1 MPRRLARF
9 LRATQLRVLEAAGL
23 QLFDLSRH
31 LVYVVE
37 VLSSGGRIPAPKSP
51 ILLAI
56 TLFPQAISIGRQV
69 YESTTIRLGRTCN
82 GPTGWNSEILRM
94 STSRTV
100 LLKCCGRVAAAR
112 IRSCLG
118 AILLTTTSISFT
130 RSLLAQ
136 ETYHPPAELKKLSVE
151 ELLDIDVTS
160 VSKYPEKLSEAAAAV
175 AVLTQ
180 DDIHTSGFTSI
191 PEALRLVPGLDV
203 ARVDS
208 HTWAISSRGFN
219 DIFANKLLVLIDGR
233 TVYTPLFSGV
243 FWEVQDTLLQD
254 IDRIEVV
261 RGPGATLWGA
271 NAVNGV
277 INIITKSA
285 RDTQGLL
292 ISGGGGTEDRGFG
305 SVRYGVK
312 LDDNAFLRIYAKYF
326 NRDSSVLPNDTE
338 AHDAWDMYQA
348 GFRLDWEP
356 TKQNSF
362 TVQGDTYT
370 GSQDETYLVPTRAPP
385 FARKI
390 ETTDDVSGGNLLGR
404 WSHSFSVDSQLT
416 VQAYYDRTERNSAIF
431 GEKRDTGDIDLQHRF
446 ALGDRQDVIWGLG
459 FRTTRDDV
467 ANSVNVSLRPDS
479 RTLNLYSGFVQD
491 EITIVPERF
500 RLTIGSKFEHNDFT
514 GFEIQP
520 SARVLWTPGHSQTFW
535 ASISR
540 AVRTPS
546 RAESDIILN
555 PAGVPPGL
563 ISIFGNPDMESEE
576 LLAYEFGYRIQ
587 PVNQLKFDLTAFYND
602 YNDLRTLEPI
612 RPGPISP
619 SIVGNKLFGE
629 SYGTEISATAQVTSR
644 WRLQGSYSYLDVRLH
659 RESGS
664 HDISTEITTERSSPH
679 HQFFIR
685 SLVDLGW
692 NVQFDST
699 LRYVDVLPAVNSVP
713 IRPKIPSYITL
724 DVRLAWLPRKNLEIA
739 IVGQNL
745 LDDRHPEFAP
755 TFIGTQ
761 QTEVERSIYGTVVW
775 RF

>member
-1 MPRRLARF
+1 MTSSTIL
-9 LRATQLRVLEAAGL
+9 LRKAL
-23 QLFDLSRH
+23 
-31 LVYVVE
+31 
-37 VLSSGGRIPAPKSP
+37 GGIGSAQHFVRP
-51 ILLAI
+51 ILLMI
-56 TLFPQAISIGRQV
+56 TSMVLTPTVIAQDV
-69 YESTTIRLGRTCN
+69 Y
-82 GPTGWNSEILRM
+82 
-94 STSRTV
+94 
-100 LLKCCGRVAAAR
+100 
-112 IRSCLG
+112 
-118 AILLTTTSISFT
+118 
-130 RSLLAQ
+130 
-136 ETYHPPAELKKLSVE
+136 PPPSELKRLSVE

-160 VSKYPEKLSEAAAAV
+160 VSKYPEKLSAAAAAV

-243 FWEVQDTLLQD
+243 FWEVQDTLLED

-292 ISGGGGTEDRGFG
+292 ISGGDGTEDRGFG

-312 LDDNAFLRIYAKYF
+312 LDENAFLRIYAKYF
-326 NRDSSVLPNDTE
+326 DRDSSVLSNDTN
-338 AHDAWDMYQA
+338 AHDAWDMYRA

-356 TKQNSF
+356 TNQNSF
-362 TVQGDTYT
+362 TFQGDAYT
-370 GSQDETYLVPTRAPP
+370 GTQDEDYLVPTRTFP
-385 FARKI
+385 FSGKI
-390 ETTDDVSGGNLLGR
+390 KATDDVSGGNLLSR
-404 WSHSFSVDSQLT
+404 WSHSFSADSQLT
-416 VQAYYDRTERNSAIF
+416 VQAYYDRTERNSPIF

-446 ALGDRQDVIWGLG
+446 SLGDRQDVIWGLG
-459 FRTTRDDV
+459 FRTTHDV
-467 ANSVNVSLRPDS
+467 VTNTLNVTLLPDS

-520 SARVLWTPGHSQTFW
+520 SARVLWTPGHSQTLW
-535 ASISR
+535 ASVAR

-546 RAESDIILN
+546 RAESDIVLN
-555 PAGVPPGL
+555 PAPPVPLPPGT
-563 ISIFGNPDMESEE
+563 ITIFGNPEMNSET
-576 LLAYEFGYRIQ
+576 LVAYEVGYRVQ
-587 PVNQLKFDLTAFYND
+587 PIDQVKFDLTAFYND
-602 YNDLRTLEPI
+602 YDDLRTLEPTMA
-612 RPGPISP
+612 GPVSP
-619 SIVGNKLFGE
+619 SIVSNRLFGE
-629 SYGTEISATAQVTSR
+629 SYGAEISATAQVTKH
-644 WRLQGSYSYLDVRLH
+644 WRLQSSYSYLDAQLH
-659 RESGS
+659 RKSGS
-664 HDISTEITTERSSPH
+664 RDASTETITEGSSPH

-685 SLVDLGW
+685 SIVDLPW
-692 NVQFDST
+692 DIQFAST
-699 LRYVDVLPAVNSVP
+699 LRYVDVLAA
-713 IRPKIPSYITL
+713 PKIPSYVTV
-724 DVRLAWLPRKNLEIA
+724 DVRLAWWPRKDLEIA

-761 QTEVERSIYGTVVW
+761 QTEVERSVYGTVVW

>member
-1 MPRRLARF
+1 
-9 LRATQLRVLEAAGL
+9 
-23 QLFDLSRH
+23 
-31 LVYVVE
+31 
-37 VLSSGGRIPAPKSP
+37 
-51 ILLAI
+51 
-56 TLFPQAISIGRQV
+56 
-69 YESTTIRLGRTCN
+69 
-82 GPTGWNSEILRM
+82 M

-100 LLKCCGRVAAAR
+100 LLKCYGRVAVAR
-112 IRSCLG
+112 IRSCLCP
-118 AILLTTTSISFT
+118 ILLTAASIAFA
-130 RSLLAQ
+130 RPLLAQ
-136 ETYHPPAELKKLSVE
+136 DETYHPPAELKKLSVE

-191 PEALRLVPGLDV
+191 PEVLRLVPGLDV

-243 FWEVQDTLLQD
+243 FWEVQDTLLED

-292 ISGGGGTEDRGFG
+292 ISSGGGTEDRGFA
-305 SVRYGVK
+305 SVRYGVQ
-312 LDDNAFLRIYAKYF
+312 LDENAFLRIYAKYF
-326 NRDSSVLPNDTE
+326 DRAASVLPDDTE
-338 AHDAWDMYQA
+338 AHDAWDMYRA

-362 TVQGDTYT
+362 TVQGDAYT
-370 GSQDETYLVPTRAPP
+370 GNQDETYLVPTKKFP
-385 FARKI
+385 FSANI
-390 ETTDDVSGGNLLGR
+390 EATDDVSGGNVLGR
-404 WSHSFSVDSQLT
+404 WSHSFSADSQLT
-416 VQAYYDRTERNSAIF
+416 VQAYYDRTERNSPIF
-431 GEKRDTGDIDLQHRF
+431 GEKRDTGDVDLQHRF

-459 FRTTRDDV
+459 FRTTHDVV
-467 ANSVNVSLRPDS
+467 ANSLNVSLLPDS

-491 EITIVPERF
+491 EISIVPERF
-500 RLTIGSKFEHNDFT
+500 RLTLGSKFEHNDFT

-520 SARVLWTPGHSQTFW
+520 SARVLWTPGYSQTFW
-535 ASISR
+535 ASVSR

-546 RAESDIILN
+546 RAESDIRLN
-555 PAGVPPGL
+555 PAPPVPLPPGS
-563 ISIFGNPDMESEE
+563 ITIFGNPNMVSEE
-576 LLAYEFGYRIQ
+576 LLAYEFGYRVQ
-587 PVNQLKFDLTAFYND
+587 PIDQLKFDLTAFYND
-602 YNDLRTLEPI
+602 YDDLRTLEPI
-612 RPGPISP
+612 VPGPVSP
-619 SIVGNKLFGE
+619 SKVANNLFGE
-629 SYGTEISATAQVTSR
+629 SYGTEISATAQVTKR
-644 WRLQGSYSYLDVRLH
+644 WRLQGSYSFLEVQLH
-659 RESGS
+659 RKAGS
-664 HDISTEITTERSSPH
+664 HDNSTEATTEGSSPRN
-679 HQFFIR
+679 QFFIR
-685 SLVDLGW
+685 SLLDLGW
-692 NVQFDST
+692 NIQFDST
-699 LRYVDVLPAVNSVP
+699 LRYVDVVPAQ
-713 IRPKIPSYITL
+713 KIPSYLTL
-724 DVRLAWLPRKNLEIA
+724 DLRLAWLPRKDLEIA

>member
-1 MPRRLARF
+1 MITSVILTPTVIA
-9 LRATQLRVLEAAGL
+9 Q
-23 QLFDLSRH
+23 D
-31 LVYVVE
+31 VY
-37 VLSSGGRIPAPKSP
+37 
-51 ILLAI
+51 
-56 TLFPQAISIGRQV
+56 
-69 YESTTIRLGRTCN
+69 
-82 GPTGWNSEILRM
+82 
-94 STSRTV
+94 
-100 LLKCCGRVAAAR
+100 
-112 IRSCLG
+112 
-118 AILLTTTSISFT
+118 
-130 RSLLAQ
+130 
-136 ETYHPPAELKKLSVE
+136 PPPSELKRLSVE

-160 VSKYPEKLSEAAAAV
+160 VSKYPEKLSAAAAAV

-243 FWEVQDTLLQD
+243 FWEVQDTLLED

-292 ISGGGGTEDRGFG
+292 ISGGGGIEDRGFG
-305 SVRYGVK
+305 SIRYGVK
-312 LDDNAFLRIYAKYF
+312 LDENAFLRIYAKYF
-326 NRDSSVLPNDTE
+326 DRDSSVLSNDTN
-338 AHDAWDMYQA
+338 AHDAWDMYRA

-356 TKQNSF
+356 SKQDSL
-362 TVQGDTYT
+362 TVQGDAYT
-370 GSQDETYLVPTRAPP
+370 GTQDEVYVVPTRKFP
-385 FARKI
+385 FTGTI
-390 ETTDDVSGGNLLGR
+390 EATDDVSGGNLLSR
-404 WSHSFSVDSQLT
+404 WSHSFSADSQLS
-416 VQAYYDRTERNSAIF
+416 VQAYYDRTERNSPIF

-446 ALGDRQDVIWGLG
+446 AFGDRQDVIWGVG
-459 FRTTRDDV
+459 FRTTHDV
-467 ANSVNVSLRPDS
+467 VTNTLNVSLLPDS

-520 SARVLWTPGHSQTFW
+520 SARVLWTPGHSQTLW
-535 ASISR
+535 ASVAR

-546 RAESDIILN
+546 RAESDIVLN
-555 PAGVPPGL
+555 PAPPVPLPPGS
-563 ISIFGNPDMESEE
+563 ITIFGNPEMDSET
-576 LLAYEFGYRIQ
+576 LIAYEVGYRVQ
-587 PVNQLKFDLTAFYND
+587 PIDQLKFDLTGFYND
-602 YNDLRTLEPI
+602 YDDLRTLEPTMA
-612 RPGPISP
+612 GPVSP
-619 SIVGNKLFGE
+619 SVVSNKLFGE
-629 SYGTEISATAQVTSR
+629 SYGAEVSATAQVTNH
-644 WRLQGSYSYLDVRLH
+644 WRFQSSYSYLDARLH
-659 RESGS
+659 RKSGS
-664 HDISTEITTERSSPH
+664 RDASTETITEGSSPH
-679 HQFFIR
+679 HQFYIR
-685 SLVDLGW
+685 SIIDLGW
-692 NVQFDST
+692 NIQFDSI
-699 LRYVDVLPAVNSVP
+699 LRYVDVLSAPQ
-713 IRPKIPSYITL
+713 IPSYVTL
-724 DVRLAWLPRKNLEIA
+724 DLRLAWSPRKDLEIA

-761 QTEVERSIYGTVVW
+761 QTEVERSVYGTVVW

>member
-1 MPRRLARF
+1 MSSSTNLLRKLFCEHGAAHAHHPVRL
-9 LRATQLRVLEAAGL
+9 
-23 QLFDLSRH
+23 
-31 LVYVVE
+31 
-37 VLSSGGRIPAPKSP
+37 
-51 ILLAI
+51 ILL
-56 TLFPQAISIGRQV
+56 
-69 YESTTIRLGRTCN
+69 
-82 GPTGWNSEILRM
+82 
-94 STSRTV
+94 
-100 LLKCCGRVAAAR
+100 
-112 IRSCLG
+112 
-118 AILLTTTSISFT
+118 
-130 RSLLAQ
+130 SLLSLAMASTIAAQ
-136 ETYHPPAELKKLSVE
+136 DTYHPPSELKKLSVE

-180 DDIHTSGFTSI
+180 DDIQSSGFTSI

-285 RDTQGLL
+285 HDTQGLL

-312 LDDNAFLRIYAKYF
+312 IDDDAFLRIYTKYF
-326 NRDSSVLPNDTE
+326 NRDSSVLPDDTD

-356 TKQNSF
+356 TKENSF
-362 TVQGDTYT
+362 TFQGDTYT
-370 GSQDETYLVPTRAPP
+370 GSQDETYLIPTVRFP
-385 FARKI
+385 FSRKI

-404 WSHSFSVDSQLT
+404 WTRSFSPDSQLT

-446 ALGDRQDVIWGLG
+446 AFGDRQDVIWGLG
-459 FRTTRDDV
+459 FRTTRDNV
-467 ANSVNVSLRPDS
+467 ANSLNVSLRPDS
-479 RTLNLYSGFVQD
+479 RTLNLYSGFIQD
-491 EITIVPERF
+491 EITIVPDRF

-520 SARVLWTPGHSQTFW
+520 SARVLWTPGYSQSFW
-535 ASISR
+535 ASVSR

-555 PAGVPPGL
+555 PAPPVPLPPGS
-563 ISIFGNPDMESEE
+563 ITIFGNPDMESEK
-576 LLAYEFGYRIQ
+576 LVAYEFGYRVQ
-587 PVNQLKFDLTAFYND
+587 PIHQLKLDLTAFYNHYD
-602 YNDLRTLEPI
+602 DLRTVEPI
-612 RPGPISP
+612 RPGPVSP

-629 SYGTEISATAQVTSR
+629 SYGAEISATAQLTSR
-644 WRLQGSYSYLDVRLH
+644 WRMEGSYSYLDVRLH

-664 HDISTEITTERSSPH
+664 HDTTTEASIEGSSPH
-679 HQFFIR
+679 HQFFVR
-685 SLVDLGW
+685 SMINLGW

-699 LRYVDVLPAVNSVP
+699 LRYVDVLPA
-713 IRPKIPSYITL
+713 PKVPSYLTL
-724 DVRLAWLPRKNLEIA
+724 DVRVAWSPRKNLEISV
-739 IVGQNL
+739 VGQNL

-761 QTEVERSIYGTVVW
+761 QTQVERSVYGMVVW

>member
-1 MPRRLARF
+1 MSSSTILHRKPFCERGAAHIDHCRRPTLLLFASVTLA
-9 LRATQLRVLEAAGL
+9 AT
-23 QLFDLSRH
+23 
-31 LVYVVE
+31 
-37 VLSSGGRIPAPKSP
+37 
-51 ILLAI
+51 
-56 TLFPQAISIGRQV
+56 
-69 YESTTIRLGRTCN
+69 
-82 GPTGWNSEILRM
+82 
-94 STSRTV
+94 
-100 LLKCCGRVAAAR
+100 VAA
-112 IRSCLG
+112 
-118 AILLTTTSISFT
+118 
-130 RSLLAQ
+130 Q
-136 ETYHPPAELKKLSVE
+136 EAYHPPAELKKLSVE

-180 DDIHTSGFTSI
+180 EDIHDSGVTSI

-243 FWEVQDTLLQD
+243 FWEVQDTLLED

-277 INIITKSA
+277 ISIITKSA

-292 ISGGGGTEDRGFG
+292 ISAGGGTEDRGFG

-312 LDDNAFLRIYAKYF
+312 LDDDAFLRIYTKYF
-326 NRDSSVLPNDTE
+326 TRDSSVLANDTD

-362 TVQGDTYT
+362 TVQGDAYT
-370 GSQDETYLVPTRAPP
+370 GSQDETYVVPTISPP

-404 WSHSFSVDSQLT
+404 WSHNFSVDSQLS
-416 VQAYYDRTERNSAIF
+416 VQAYFDRTERTSAIF

-467 ANSVNVSLRPDS
+467 ANSLNVSLRPDS

-520 SARVLWTPGHSQTFW
+520 SARVLWTPGHSQSFW
-535 ASISR
+535 ASVSR

-546 RAESDIILN
+546 RAESDIVLN
-555 PAGVPPGL
+555 SAGAPPGL
-563 ISIFGNPDMESEE
+563 VTIFGNPDMESEK

-587 PVNQLKFDLTAFYND
+587 PINQLKLDLTAFYND
-602 YNDLRTLEPI
+602 YDDLRTLEPI
-612 RPGPISP
+612 RPGPLSP
-619 SIVGNKLFGE
+619 SIVANKLFGE
-629 SYGTEISATAQVTSR
+629 SYGAEISATAQVMSR
-644 WRLQGSYSYLDVRLH
+644 WRLQGSYTYLDVQLH

-664 HDISTEITTERSSPH
+664 HDSSTEITVERSSPH
-679 HQFFIR
+679 HQFFVR
-685 SLVDLGW
+685 SILDLGW

-713 IRPKIPSYITL
+713 MRPKIPSYITL
-724 DVRLAWLPRKNLEIA
+724 DVRLAWSPRKDLEIA

-761 QTEVERSIYGTVVW
+761 QTEVERSVYGTVVW